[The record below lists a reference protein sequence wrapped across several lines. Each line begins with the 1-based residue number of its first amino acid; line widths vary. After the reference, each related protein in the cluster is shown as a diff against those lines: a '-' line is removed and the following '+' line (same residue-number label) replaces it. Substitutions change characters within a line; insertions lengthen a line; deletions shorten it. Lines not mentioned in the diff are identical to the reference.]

1 MMKKLLKKSMLLA
14 VLLSS
19 GLSFA
24 QTWTTTQVPSK
35 IKVDASPSTG
45 ASPSAY
51 TVVGA
56 DIPVSTTR
64 QVYVQVYKNNEIDV
78 FGSVV
83 LTLTADPSNGAPT
96 ITANRALVSQ
106 SSVLNDNGTPADLT
120 DDTYTHTIV
129 FNSINF
135 WGPALVFDEVA
146 KVIIA
151 DGPTKNIVPVTVEAA
166 PANIIQIMSLTG
178 TPPTEL
184 ERGREF
190 TVNFKYKSNVAITSM
205 KVNLWVVSGTPW
217 RDKFLSASDFITNL
231 PSTGG
236 AEVDASVKIRFP
248 VDATI
253 NRTNETPNTLFTL
266 NNPPTASTA
275 TGTVYYQLRFRLDN
289 ASGVTGQMFSDVSS
303 AQKAFAN
310 VAIVGA
316 GGFVENDAD
325 DDGVI
330 DANDTCPGTA
340 YPSTVN
346 ASGCVITLGNSTF
359 AALPQGSVYPSPAA
373 STLTVNPSVV
383 TKTYKVANLT
393 GSIVLEANATG
404 SLDVS
409 NLTSGVY
416 FLITDAGVA
425 KFVKN

>member
-1 MMKKLLKKSMLLA
+1 MKKLLKKTLLLA
-14 VLLSS
+14 VLLTS

-35 IKVDASPSTG
+35 IKVDGSPSTAASPST
-45 ASPSAY
+45 Y

-56 DIPVSTTR
+56 NIPVATSR
-64 QVYVQVYKNNEIDV
+64 QVFVQLFKNNETDV
-78 FGSVV
+78 FGSIV
-83 LTLTADPSNGAPT
+83 LTLTADVANGAPT
-96 ITANRALVSQ
+96 LTANRALVSQ
-106 SSVLNDNGTPADLT
+106 SSVVNNNGTPADLT

-129 FNSINF
+129 FNSVNTF
-135 WGPALVFDEVA
+135 GPALVFDEVA
-146 KVIIA
+146 KLIIA
-151 DGPTKNIVPVTVEAA
+151 DGPAKNIVPVTVEAA
-166 PANIIQIMSLTG
+166 PANIIQIVSIG
-178 TPPTEL
+178 TPPAEI

-190 TVNFKYKSNVAITSM
+190 TINFKYKSNVAITSM
-205 KVNLWVVSGTPW
+205 KVNLWVVSGSPW
-217 RDKFLSASDFITNL
+217 RDKFLADSGFITNL

-236 AEVDASVKIRFP
+236 VEVDATAKIRFP
-248 VDATI
+248 VDPTTI
-253 NRTNETPNTLFTL
+253 RTNETPNTVFTL

-289 ASGVTGQMFSDVSS
+289 AAGVTGQLFSDVSN

-310 VAIVGA
+310 VVIVGA
-316 GGFVENDAD
+316 GGMVEKDAD

-330 DANDTCPGTA
+330 DANDTCPGTP

-346 ASGCVITLGNSTF
+346 ASGCVVTLGNSTF
-359 AALPQGSVYPSPAA
+359 AVLSQGSVYPSPAT
-373 STLTVNPSVV
+373 STLTINPSVV

-409 NLTSGVY
+409 KLTSGLY